1 MVAAAV
7 VVVALAAGAVAYVLL
22 RSNRSTPVAPAAAV
36 AQFRALQGSSPAT
49 GVPAPGVYTYAASG
63 WECAGIGSLCL
74 RRSLPHR
81 ASVIVA
87 RRGDMLTIQVDLSQQ
102 HLESQRFRVTARGR
116 LLVWQRTRISILGVT
131 QDDAH
136 SLTPPTTLS
145 LPAVLHAGERW
156 TQAFRDQAIPVTTT
170 NTVTRRATMTV
181 SGRTVPVW
189 LVSSDSRTGG
199 AHPGTE
205 HDTAWHSTQLGL
217 DAAFTISRRIGG
229 TFPYRLQASARLLG
243 LHPAR

>member
-1 MVAAAV
+1 MVAV
-7 VVVALAAGAVAYVLL
+7 VVIAVVAGVAAYVLV
-22 RSNRSTPVAPAAAV
+22 RDNHSTPVAASAAV
-36 AQFRALQGSSPAT
+36 SQYRALQGSIPPA
-49 GVPAPGVYTYAASG
+49 GAPAPGVYTYATSG

-81 ASVIVA
+81 ASVIVT

-102 HLESQRFRVTARGR
+102 HLEAQRYRITPRGR

-136 SLTPPTTLS
+136 TLSPETTLS

-156 TQAFRDQAIPVTTT
+156 TQTFNDEAIPVTTT
-170 NTVTRRATMTV
+170 NTVTRRQTVAV
-181 SGRTVPVW
+181 SGHAIPVW
-189 LVSSDSRTGG
+189 LVTSDSRTGG

-205 HDTAWHSTQLGL
+205 HDTDWHSTQLGL
-217 DAAFTISRRIGG
+217 DVEFTISRRIGG
-229 TFPYRLQASARLLG
+229 NFPYRLQASGRLLS
-243 LHPAR
+243 LRPAR